1 MSSRA
6 SNTLPMSVLLSS
18 CVLPNLGDARSIS
31 ENKPPKSSSLSL
43 PRVLSSMRFNERSS
57 IGKNS
62 SLRFIE
68 SIIDEL
74 QRCISIYYSILDPSV
89 NYIKANEIIMKQNL
103 QIQKFLESPI
113 LVYKDTAVV
122 NVPDYINQ
130 TYSGLLNSL
139 KLFIKYWRISS
150 VVSRTIK

>member
-1 MSSRA
+1 M
-6 SNTLPMSVLLSS
+6 N
-18 CVLPNLGDARSIS
+18 NYKDA
-31 ENKPPKSSSLSL
+31 
-43 PRVLSSMRFNERSS
+43 VFD
-57 IGKNS
+57 GK
-62 SLRFIE
+62 

-74 QRCISIYYSILDPSV
+74 QKCISIYYSILDPSV

-122 NVPDYINQ
+122 NVPEYINK

-139 KLFIKYWRISS
+139 KLFPDLYKSLLSIKHN
-150 VVSRTIK
+150 